1 MVYFPLK
8 GESNLLFENFIKI
21 LETLAS
27 DVNFLGNLYINIFG
41 SRVIK
46 EIQSAKI
53 CKDDNVLQ
61 IGCGAIPYTS
71 EIIARYAGAKVVA
84 IDNDPKIIL
93 RAKSY
98 IQKKGISTV
107 SVEYGDGID
116 FPLEKFSVVYVSLGV
131 SFLEAVFKRII
142 REGKGKRI
150 VFRVPRNFV
159 GILYNKSANIQIK
172 GEVLGGRIRRSK
184 ILFL

>member
-27 DVNFLGNLYINIFG
+27 DVNFLGNLYFKIFG

-53 CKDDNVLQ
+53 GKDDNVLQ
-61 IGCGAIPYTS
+61 IGCGAVPYTS
-71 EIIARYAGAKVVA
+71 EIIARCTGAKVVA

-93 RAKSY
+93 KARSY
-98 IQKKGISTV
+98 IQKKGISNI
-107 SVEYGDGID
+107 SIEYGDGID
-116 FPLEKFSVVYVSLGV
+116 FPLEKFSVVYISLGV
-131 SFLEAVFKRII
+131 SLLEAIFKRII
-142 REGKGKRI
+142 KEGKGKRI
-150 VFRVPRNFV
+150 IFRVPRNIV
-159 GILYNKSANIQIK
+159 GILYNRSANIQIK
-172 GEVLGGRIRRSK
+172 GEVLEGRVRRSK